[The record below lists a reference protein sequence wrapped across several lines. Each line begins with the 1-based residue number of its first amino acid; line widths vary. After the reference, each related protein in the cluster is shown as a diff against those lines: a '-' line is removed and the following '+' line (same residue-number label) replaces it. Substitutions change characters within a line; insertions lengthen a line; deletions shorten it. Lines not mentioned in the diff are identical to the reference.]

1 MNIALWII
9 QALLALLF
17 LIAGVPKLYLP
28 ISAMTQQASANAVA
42 LPGWFIRFIG
52 VCEVLGAMGLILP
65 GVFKNRQY
73 LTTLAAL
80 GLALIMAGA
89 VVVSVMDDGVKMA
102 ILPLVTLL
110 LLLFVAY
117 GRSRVAPLGRR

>member
-1 MNIALWII
+1 
-9 QALLALLF
+9 
-17 LIAGVPKLYLP
+17 VPKLYLP